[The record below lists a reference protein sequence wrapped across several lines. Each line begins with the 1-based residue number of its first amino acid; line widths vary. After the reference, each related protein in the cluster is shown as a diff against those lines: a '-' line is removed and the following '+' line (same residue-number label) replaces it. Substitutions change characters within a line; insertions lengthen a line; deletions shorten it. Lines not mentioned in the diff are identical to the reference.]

1 MVSRQF
7 DNALKTEKKAVLD
20 HVLDMVKHQKIRSVN
35 GKNIDIKASTICVH
49 GDTKN
54 AFEILKFLNDE
65 LPKNGVVID

>member
-1 MVSRQF
+1 MELLDFQGKKWEVVS
-7 DNALKTEKKAVLD
+7 K
-20 HVLDMVKHQKIRSVN
+20 VN